1 MLPDDKKPELIDQ
14 ITELK
19 ARQDI
24 LKKTDERLEFIDDF
38 NKRLNIF
45 DQGVKEME
53 SWLDEGRKRLDQI
66 KAEFLIHVISFFRQL
81 ISLRAILAL
90 TDNIVHLMKV
100 IGMT

>member
-19 ARQDI
+19 SRQDI

-66 KAEFLIHVISFFRQL
+66 KAAFLNRVISYYRRL
-81 ISLRAILAL
+81 ISL
-90 TDNIVHLMKV
+90 DV
-100 IGMT
+100 

>member
-19 ARQDI
+19 SRQDI

-66 KAEFLIHVISFFRQL
+66 KAAFLNRVISYYR
-81 ISLRAILAL
+81 
-90 TDNIVHLMKV
+90 
-100 IGMT
+100 

>member
-66 KAEFLIHVISFFRQL
+66 KAEFLIHVISYHRRL

-90 TDNIVHLMKV
+90 TDNIVHLLKV